1 MIRGAFAL
9 FLVVT
14 SLPLPAADDPRRAQP
29 VQLRADRIEI
39 DQKSGKSLYQGN
51 VVFAQADFRLTAA
64 QATTAS
70 RAGQLETVTARG
82 RPLTFRDRPA
92 GGQQFIEGSA
102 ERAEYEAPA
111 KRLHLFGNVDIRRG
125 EDRFRAAVAHYD
137 QTTTSLIAESDAN
150 QRVRATLKPQRRTP
164 PAPGETKP

>member
-1 MIRGAFAL
+1 MIRCTFAL
-9 FLVVT
+9 FLIT
-14 SLPLPAADDPRRAQP
+14 ASMALPAADDPRRTQP
-29 VQLRADRIEI
+29 VHLRADRIEI
-39 DQKSGKSLYQGN
+39 DQKTGKSLYQGN

-64 QATTAS
+64 QATTAN

-92 GGQQFIEGSA
+92 GQQQFIEGSA

-111 KRLHLFGNVDIRRG
+111 KRLHLSGNVDIRRG
-125 EDRFRAAVAHYD
+125 EDRFRSAVAHYD
-137 QTTTSLIAESDAN
+137 QTTATLVAEGDTH
-150 QRVRATLKPQRRTP
+150 QRVRATLKPQRRTA